1 MWEEDKVIEADR
13 KEHPHCSYST
23 NVSNSCGHDEK
34 KGKFVC
40 DTLKSIQ
47 RNCPNEAPV
56 IVFRKESKGDDAGMS
71 SIFGGLLDGFVRSS
85 QQQQQQQQ
93 HSRKE
98 HRGGGVVDQHDEL
111 REIRK
116 SIEEAMG
123 GSRQPQQDLRGVFD
137 EFMKGAQ
144 DLQKQHQEALR
155 AQQQRQQ
162 QQQQQQ
168 KGGGRARAN
177 ARGYHQQQQQ
187 QQQHQQVVPEVPYS
201 QEYDRLAEEAIHG
214 LYDESKKQ
222 QQGERKG
229 IKTGYVERV

>member
-1 MWEEDKVIEADR
+1 MIEADR

-85 QQQQQQQQ
+85 QQQQHNRKQ
-93 HSRKE
+93 HRGG
-98 HRGGGVVDQHDEL
+98 GGGVVDQHDEL
-111 REIRK
+111 RAIRK

-123 GSRQPQQDLRGVFD
+123 GSGQPQQDLRDVFD

-155 AQQQRQQ
+155 AQQRRQHHQQ
-162 QQQQQQ
+162 QE
-168 KGGGRARAN
+168 GDGRAGTN
-177 ARGYHQQQQQ
+177 ARGHQHQQQQQQ

-222 QQGERKG
+222 QQGGRKG